1 MSQEEANEPHD
12 TVAGPARRFS
22 DFPITASHLISLDK
36 LTSSANQRDSPHV
49 PRLVSESPS
58 VPTTLS
64 RPEPE
69 EYVGL
74 DRLLGVVD
82 DYILPLFASY
92 DTSDFRVGPV
102 ALTRFMRGGKTRAL
116 KELGNEL
123 QRREKPV
130 LFIAF
135 TGQTRLNEHEA
146 QLHKRGELTLL
157 DSIVLRMTWA
167 CATEET
173 VASLAEQIGKD
184 PGDISFEDWI
194 DHVSLDP
201 LLLDRWLTGP
211 LILLF
216 DKLDQLVTKETLPA
230 LTVEGSEARAVA
242 EFILSCL
249 GAEDRYFVFS
259 SHVAT
264 VGKSIR
270 DYWVDRRSARDV
282 YRLEIPR
289 IEEPTEALA
298 ISPSASEGEICW
310 TGRAPALLFE
320 LYRRSETSSNEGDVL
335 EHFTSSK
342 SVDTS
347 TAPAVI
353 RTALKGDPSA
363 AYF

>member
-1 MSQEEANEPHD
+1 L
-12 TVAGPARRFS
+12 T
-22 DFPITASHLISLDK
+22 K
-36 LTSSANQRDSPHV
+36 LTDPNAQRESRHV
-49 PRLVSESPS
+49 PAL
-58 VPTTLS
+58 T
-64 RPEPE
+64 PEPPRARGLE
-69 EYVGL
+69 RPDPEQYVGL
-74 DRLLGVVD
+74 TRLLHVVD
-82 DYILPLFASY
+82 DYILPRFASY
-92 DTSDFRVGPV
+92 DTTDFRVGPV
-102 ALTRFMRGGKTRAL
+102 VLTRFARGGKSRAL
-116 KELGNEL
+116 KELGSEL
-123 QRREKPV
+123 QRRGKPV
-130 LFIAF
+130 LFITF
-135 TGQTRLNEHEA
+135 SGQTRFNEHEA
-146 QLHKRGELTLL
+146 QLHKRSELTLL
-157 DSIVLRMTWA
+157 DSIVLRITWA
-167 CATEET
+167 CAREET
-173 VASLAEQIGKD
+173 VASLAKQIGKD
-184 PGDISFEDWI
+184 PDDISFEDWI

-201 LLLDRWLTGP
+201 LLLERWLTGP
-211 LILLF
+211 LILLV
-216 DKLDQLVTKETLPA
+216 DKLNQLLTKEALPA